1 MLQRNTKRL
10 AYKLA
15 ALLMVAAFLFT
26 TGCAVVSP
34 EHKRFTQ
41 IAPPQSGKSL
51 VYFYRPFNILGGSW
65 APSINDNNK
74 KILGA
79 LPMRTYWIYEMEPGE
94 HTFSPKILLGLY
106 KKGPLT
112 INNDKP
118 GKVYYVK
125 MVVSIGYIGFQE
137 MSEEQGKLELQRTFR
152 MDS

>member
-10 AYKLA
+10 AYKWA
-15 ALLMVAAFLFT
+15 ALLMVAAFLFI

-41 IAPPQSGKSL
+41 ILPPQSGNSV
-51 VYFYRPFNILGGSW
+51 VYFYRPFNILGASW
-65 APSINDNNK
+65 GPAIYDNDK
-74 KILGA
+74 KILLA
-79 LPMRTYWIYEMEPGE
+79 LAMRSYWRYEMDPGK
-94 HTFSPKILLGLY
+94 HTFKPKILLGLY

-112 INNDKP
+112 IDNDKP

-125 MVVSIGYIGFQE
+125 MVVSVGYIGFQE
-137 MSEEQGKLELQRTFR
+137 VSAEQAKVEMLKTFR